1 MSMNKFTT
9 EDLSRYNI
17 LIVDDVPLNLILVQK
32 MLSMFNFRVRT
43 AANGLEAMREILA
56 EKPDLILLDLMMPL
70 MDGFEVI
77 TRVREREEL
86 SDIRIVVLSA
96 LGSNEDIVRSY
107 ELGANDFISK
117 PIILE
122 KLVNTVATQFQL
134 IESERK

>member
-43 AANGLEAMREILA
+43 AANGLEAMREILS
-56 EKPDLILLDLMMPL
+56 EKTDLILLDLMMPL

-107 ELGANDFISK
+107 ELGANDFFSK

-134 IESERK
+134 IECERN

>member
-1 MSMNKFTT
+1 MNKFTT

-43 AANGLEAMREILA
+43 AANGLEAMREILS

-134 IESERK
+134 IECERK

>member
-43 AANGLEAMREILA
+43 AANGLEAMREILS

-134 IESERK
+134 IECERK

>member
-134 IESERK
+134 IECERK